1 MGRIKEHKKISKKVK
16 TIMLEDVKFLISTK
30 FTDSSEADFLFCNID
45 CDKPSRSISSDD
57 LEGRPCI
64 FHKSTLDQI
73 QFERCNT
80 CEHRPETVAKRI
92 KRIIELETKESVW

>member
-1 MGRIKEHKKISKKVK
+1 MGRIKEHKTIPKKVK

-30 FTDSSEADFLFCNID
+30 FTDSSEADFVFCNID
-45 CDKPSRSISSDD
+45 CDTPSCSISSDD
-57 LEGRPCI
+57 LERRPCI
-64 FHKSTLDQI
+64 FHKSNIDKI
-73 QFERCNT
+73 QFERCDA

>member
-45 CDKPSRSISSDD
+45 CDNPSCSISSDD
-57 LEGRPCI
+57 LERRPCI
-64 FHKSTLDQI
+64 FHKSTIDNI
-73 QFERCNT
+73 QFERCDT

-92 KRIIELETKESVW
+92 KRIIELESKESIW